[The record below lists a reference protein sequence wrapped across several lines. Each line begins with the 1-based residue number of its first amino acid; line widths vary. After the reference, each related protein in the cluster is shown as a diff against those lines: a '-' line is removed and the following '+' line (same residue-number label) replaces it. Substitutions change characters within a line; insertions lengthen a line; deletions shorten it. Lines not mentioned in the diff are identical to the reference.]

1 MKHLLREPFVHF
13 VILGGLLFAG
23 HSAWQKHVTKS
34 DRTIIVSPAEM
45 ERQAQIFAGENKRQ
59 PSDAD
64 LEGLLF
70 AYIEEQALMRE
81 AKHLGLDEDD
91 TIIRRRLAQK
101 MRFMIDDIG
110 DVELPPREDLK
121 TWFEANSDRFMRPET
136 RSFEHIFLSPKG
148 RSRTVVST
156 AEAMLGNPELD
167 ANWKSLSDPFMS
179 GLNFTK
185 LAQPA
190 VRRDFGTAFANS
202 LFALPNASDWQGP
215 INSAFG
221 VHLVRLTDVTP
232 AYLPEFSAIQIEV
245 EAVWLEDAKRAEN
258 SEALK
263 KLIEKYR
270 VEVAE

>member
-1 MKHLLREPFVHF
+1 MKNLLREPFVHF

-23 HSAWQKHVTKS
+23 HSSWQKHVAKS
-34 DRTIIVSPAEM
+34 DRTILVSPAEM
-45 ERQAQIFAGENKRQ
+45 ERQAQIFASENKRP

-101 MRFMIDDIG
+101 MRFMIDDIS
-110 DVELPPREDLK
+110 DIELPPRADLK
-121 TWFEANSDRFMRPET
+121 AWFNANTDRFMRPET
-136 RSFEHIFLSPKG
+136 RSFEHVYLSPKG
-148 RSRTVVST
+148 RSNTVVS
-156 AEAMLGNPELD
+156 EADTLLSQLD
-167 ANWKSLSDPFMS
+167 STEDWQSESDPFMT
-179 GLNFTK
+179 GLSFTN

-190 VRRDFGTAFANS
+190 VQRDFGTAFAEN
-202 LFALPNASDWQGP
+202 LFALPDTPDWQGP

-221 VHLVRLTDVTP
+221 VHLVRLTHIKP
-232 AYLPEFSAIQIEV
+232 ESLPEFGVIQAEV
-245 EAVWLEDAKRAEN
+245 EAVWLEEAKRAQN
-258 SEALK
+258 TEALK

>member
-1 MKHLLREPFVHF
+1 MRKLLHEPFVHF

-81 AKHLGLDEDD
+81 AQHLGLDEDD

-110 DVELPPREDLK
+110 DVELPPRKDLK
-121 TWFEANSDRFMRPET
+121 AWYEANSDRFMRPET
-136 RSFEHIFLSPKG
+136 RSFEHIYLSPKG
-148 RSRTVVST
+148 RSDTVISE
-156 AEAMLGNPELD
+156 AEALL
-167 ANWKSLSDPFMS
+167 KSLPPKDDWQSESDPFMT
-179 GLNFTK
+179 GLSLTN

-190 VRRDFGTAFANS
+190 VQRDFGTAFAKA
-202 LFALPNASDWQGP
+202 LFELPNRPDWQGP

-221 VHLVRLTDVTP
+221 VHLVRITNITT
-232 AYLPEFSAIQIEV
+232 AYLPEFGDIQVEV
-245 EAVWLEDAKRAEN
+245 EAVWLEEAKRAQN
-258 SEALK
+258 AEALR
-263 KLIEKYR
+263 KLIETYR

>member
-1 MKHLLREPFVHF
+1 MKNLLREPFVHF

-23 HSAWQKHVTKS
+23 HSVWQKHVTKS
-34 DRTIIVSPAEM
+34 DRTIVISPAEM
-45 ERQAQIFAGENKRQ
+45 ERQAQIFASENKRL

-70 AYIEEQALMRE
+70 AHIEEQALMRE

-110 DVELPPREDLK
+110 DVELPPRGDLK
-121 TWFEANSDRFMRPET
+121 IWYNTNSDRFMRPET
-136 RSFEHIFLSPKG
+136 RSFEHIYLSPKG
-148 RSRTVVST
+148 RSDTVVSE
-156 AEAMLGNPELD
+156 AEALLGHSKIKDDWQSE
-167 ANWKSLSDPFMS
+167 SDPFMT
-179 GLNFTK
+179 GLRFST

-190 VRRDFGTAFANS
+190 VQRDFGIAFANK
-202 LFALPNASDWQGP
+202 LFALPNIDDWQGP
-215 INSAFG
+215 LNSAFG

-232 AYLPEFSAIQIEV
+232 AYLPEFSEIQIEV
-245 EAVWLEDAKRAEN
+245 EAVWIEDAKRAQN